1 MWVFSYTTWSHRAW
15 VPHPTSRG
23 LPRRKKKSLDGAVVG
38 DFDGFW
44 RRFRW
49 VRVLLGSCER
59 WFFPQVTF
67 RARPAAPPQNNSD
80 QLRSCNSL
88 RSPGGEL
95 LTTLPQDLVARVA
108 GWGWGRRLRC
118 VRWSGDLVLTGHERS
133 GCPWEVQLSYG
144 RRWTTHKAKHGY
156 PSPGWRA
163 TVLWTEQCLF
173 WCASHASHWISGL
186 PQEG

>member
-1 MWVFSYTTWSHRAW
+1 MPGSRTRLQEVFRDGRRSHW
-15 VPHPTSRG
+15 TEQSLGTSTASGGGFGGFVSCSGRV
-23 LPRRKKKSLDGAVVG
+23 SVG
-38 DFDGFW
+38 
-44 RRFRW
+44 
-49 VRVLLGSCER
+49 
-59 WFFPQVTF
+59 FFPKSPF
-67 RARPAAPPQNNSD
+67 GPDRRPPPQNNSD